1 MDYYE
6 ILGVSKDASFDE
18 IKEAYFALRK
28 DLSGPELDLL
38 EMAYRTLANDSK
50 RADYDMGINSHN
62 KTVKIDDG
70 DGFRE
75 KVYHTIDLD
84 NPHQEILL
92 RFDDKPNPSIEEEIH
107 SINTYNTLEREAEDL
122 VDEEEL
128 EDDLDF
134 YLTPREISRA
144 LALLVRGDGDEYIE
158 GTNVIKPRD
167 RRVDETDEEY
177 TAFLEKY
184 YQEHFYIPGT
194 NILKPRDRKANETDE
209 EYNNYLAN
217 YYAIIFANKQV
228 QEDDYE
234 EDYDEEEELLEVTD
248 RNRHTKLKK
257 VVRGLLIAGALL
269 LGVLGIKACT
279 ANDKDS
285 KAPYGSNTT
294 VDEAIDDAGNTMEE
308 DYSDYDDYAEE
319 LEHSIVNPEI
329 DDLPELEE
337 VEEDYSINVGDKFNL
352 DDSTLLYTASTDQ
365 EAKGRVNTNAAA
377 IGEYTIDKIVV
388 LDSNNNIVANSS
400 FGEVDLDSYD
410 DSYKKMIHFSRN
422 VTEEDIETGRVERNN
437 EKNLGWVFLENL
449 NANQKI
455 GSVLESGKTK

>member
-6 ILGVSKDASFDE
+6 ILGVTKDASFEE

-28 DLSGPELDLL
+28 GLSGPELDLL

-50 RADYDMGINSHN
+50 RADYDMGLNSHN
-62 KTVKIDDG
+62 RTVKIDEG
-70 DGFRE
+70 NGFRE
-75 KVYHTIDLD
+75 KLYKTIDFD
-84 NPHQEILL
+84 NPEQEIVL
-92 RFDDKPNPSIEEEIH
+92 RFDKNPDLEEIH
-107 SINTYNTLEREAEDL
+107 SINTYNTLEKEAEDL
-122 VDEEEL
+122 VNPEEK
-128 EDDLDF
+128 DDLLDF

-144 LALLVRGDGDEYIE
+144 LALLVRGDGEEYIE

-194 NILKPRDRKANETDE
+194 NILKPRDRKANETNE

-217 YYAIIFANKQV
+217 YYAIIFANQRV
-228 QEDDYE
+228 QEDI
-234 EDYDEEEELLEVTD
+234 DEEEYEDDELLEVTD
-248 RNRHTKLKK
+248 RKSHPKLKK
-257 VVRGLLIAGALL
+257 IVRGLLVAGALL
-269 LGVLGIKACT
+269 LGVLGIKACST
-279 ANDKDS
+279 NKDS

-294 VDEAIDDAGNTMEE
+294 VDEAIDDAGNTIED
-308 DYSDYDDYAEE
+308 DYSDYDDYVEE
-319 LEHSIVNPEI
+319 LEHSIINPEI
-329 DDLPELEE
+329 DDLPEIEE
-337 VEEDYSINVGDKFNL
+337 DVEEDYTISVGDNFNL
-352 DDSTLLYTASTDQ
+352 NENTLLYTASTDQ

-377 IGEYTIDKIVV
+377 PGEYTIDKIVV
-388 LDSNNNIVANSS
+388 LDSNNRIVANSS

-422 VTEEDIETGRVERNN
+422 VTVEDIETGRVERNN

-449 NANQKI
+449 SADQKI
-455 GSVLESGKTK
+455 DNVLDRGKTK